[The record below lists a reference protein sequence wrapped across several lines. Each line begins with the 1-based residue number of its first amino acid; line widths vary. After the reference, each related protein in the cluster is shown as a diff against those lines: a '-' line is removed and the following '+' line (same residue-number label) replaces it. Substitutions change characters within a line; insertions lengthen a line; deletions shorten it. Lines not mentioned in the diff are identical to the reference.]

1 MTKADLIKG
10 ILVAAIWG
18 VNFSIIKLGLN
29 TIDPFVLAGL
39 RFSLAAIPLIF
50 FIPKPDIPI
59 STIALYGLLFGVG
72 LWGVVNLG
80 IFLGLSAGVASLLLQ
95 FSAFITLLLGYLF
108 FKELLHF
115 RQYVGMFISMLD
127 LLFVVQITDGSVPLV
142 GVICVFIAA
151 TSWAFS
157 NVIIK
162 KYQPKNMLSFVVW
175 GSVFAPLPLFLMA
188 YINNGSTVFLD
199 LVNMG
204 STGVFSI
211 VFQAYITTLF
221 GYYIWNGLMAKY
233 PVSQVAP
240 LSLLI
245 PIFGLL
251 GSYIVFNE
259 VTSFEKLLG
268 FTLVLIG
275 LLIFMFSKGIKTN
288 ES

>member
-1 MTKADLIKG
+1 MNRVDLIKG

-18 VNFSIIKLGLN
+18 INFSIIKLGLN
-29 TIDPFVLAGL
+29 TIDPFVLTGL

-50 FIPKPDIPI
+50 FIPKPDVPI
-59 STIALYGLLFGVG
+59 SAIALYGLLFGVG

-95 FSAFITLLLGYLF
+95 FSAFITLFLGYLF
-108 FKELLHF
+108 FKELLHW
-115 RQYVGMFISMLD
+115 RQYIGMLISMLG
-127 LLFVVQITDGSVPLV
+127 LLFVVQITDGSAPLI
-142 GVICVFIAA
+142 GIICVFIAA
-151 TSWAFS
+151 ISWAFS

-175 GSVFAPLPLFLMA
+175 GSAFAPLPLFLMA
-188 YINNGSTVFLD
+188 YINSGSAVFLD

-251 GSYIVFNE
+251 GSYIMFDE
-259 VTSFEKLLG
+259 TASFEKLFG
-268 FTLVLIG
+268 FVLVLIG
-275 LLIFMFSKGIKTN
+275 LLIFMFPNNKKIGS
-288 ES
+288 

>member
-1 MTKADLIKG
+1 M
-10 ILVAAIWG
+10 
-18 VNFSIIKLGLN
+18 
-29 TIDPFVLAGL
+29 LAGL

-50 FIPKPDIPI
+50 FIPKPDVPI
-59 STIALYGLLFGVG
+59 LAIALYGLLFGVG

-115 RQYVGMFISMLD
+115 RQYVGMSISMLG
-127 LLFVVQITDGSVPLV
+127 LLFVMQITDGSAPLI

-188 YINNGSTVFLD
+188 YANSGSVVFLD

-204 STGVFSI
+204 STGIFSI
-211 VFQAYITTLF
+211 VFQAYIATLF

-233 PVSQVAP
+233 PVSQVTP

-251 GSYIVFNE
+251 GSYVMFDE
-259 VTSFEKLLG
+259 VASFEKIAG
-268 FTLVLIG
+268 FALVLIG
-275 LLIFMFSKGIKTN
+275 LLIFMFSMRDRTV
-288 ES
+288 